1 MVECRPIQVEGSTVV
16 LGFPEDKAFLR
27 DVAER
32 RRLEIEEGMAAVL
45 ERAVAVRCVATN
57 LDGYPPLTLD
67 PEGARLL
74 AEAKRIFG
82 DDLVE
87 VREIT

>member
-32 RRLEIEEGMAAVL
+32 RRLEIEEGMGAVL

-87 VREIT
+87 VPDIT